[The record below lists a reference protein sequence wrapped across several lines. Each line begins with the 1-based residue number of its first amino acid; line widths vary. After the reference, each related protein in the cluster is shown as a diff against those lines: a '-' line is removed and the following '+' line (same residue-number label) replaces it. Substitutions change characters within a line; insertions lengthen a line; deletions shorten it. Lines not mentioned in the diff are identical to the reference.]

1 MIRNLRELF
10 TEGIWEGAEEDFSS
24 KRHFWLVRQL
34 RMVLYTARSYR
45 THKIPVRSAAL
56 TYYTIMAIVPL
67 AALAFAIAKGFNL
80 EDKVILYLTT
90 EFDKY
95 SEIIEQII
103 QFGLSVLE
111 RTSGGLVALVG
122 IGVLLWA
129 IIRMFFNVENA
140 FNEIWEVKRKR
151 GVVRKFTDY
160 MALIFLIPIL
170 LIISVMLSIYIKEF
184 AADFGSKYGISNFV
198 ELLLKSLPYVVSWIT
213 FSFLYYVMP
222 STNVKPSGAIKAGII
237 TGTILQILQFVYLKS
252 QGLVSGYNVLYGS
265 FAAIPLFLIWIQL
278 SWLIMLVGAELTF
291 AFQNA
296 DKYIYERIASK
307 MSYDYRKKVI
317 VTVMYSIVHNFL
329 NNNGEVAAD
338 DIAQSE
344 NLSVRLVRDAL
355 FELEKANLVKV
366 ITVSD
371 KKSRYYVPGVDVST
385 LTVSDVIE
393 RVERSGIAHSGMKEE
408 GDLQNVSEILDS
420 FSEHIHTLDTNILI
434 KNIKPE

>member
-1 MIRNLRELF
+1 
-10 TEGIWEGAEEDFSS
+10 
-24 KRHFWLVRQL
+24 
-34 RMVLYTARSYR
+34 
-45 THKIPVRSAAL
+45 
-56 TYYTIMAIVPL
+56 MAIVPL

-307 MSYDYRKKVI
+307 MSYDYRK
-317 VTVMYSIVHNFL
+317 
-329 NNNGEVAAD
+329 
-338 DIAQSE
+338 
-344 NLSVRLVRDAL
+344 
-355 FELEKANLVKV
+355 
-366 ITVSD
+366 
-371 KKSRYYVPGVDVST
+371 
-385 LTVSDVIE
+385 
-393 RVERSGIAHSGMKEE
+393 
-408 GDLQNVSEILDS
+408 
-420 FSEHIHTLDTNILI
+420 
-434 KNIKPE
+434 

>member
-1 MIRNLRELF
+1 MIKNLKELF
-10 TEGIWEGAEEDFSS
+10 AEGIWERAEEDFSS
-24 KRHFWLVRQL
+24 RRHFWLVRQL

-56 TYYTIMAIVPL
+56 TYYTIMAIVPMV
-67 AALAFAIAKGFNL
+67 ALAFAIAKGFSL
-80 EDKVILYLTT
+80 EDKLSLYLTT

-95 SEIIEQII
+95 KDIIEQII
-103 QFGLSVLE
+103 EFVVSVLE
-111 RTSGGLVALVG
+111 RTSGGLVAIVG

-129 IIRMFFNVENA
+129 VIRMFFNVENA

-160 MALIFLIPIL
+160 MALIFIVPIL
-170 LIISVMLSIYIKEF
+170 LVLSVTLSIYLKEY
-184 AADFGSKYGISNFV
+184 AADLGSKYGISHFV
-198 ELLLKSLPYVVSWIT
+198 EGLFKLLPYVVSWIT

-265 FAAIPLFLIWIQL
+265 FAAIPLFLIWVQL

-307 MSYDYRKKVI
+307 MSYHYRKKVV
-317 VTVMYSIVHNFL
+317 VTVMYSIVSNFL
-329 NNNGEVAAD
+329 NDRGEVSAD

-355 FELEKANLVKV
+355 FELEKAGLVKV
-366 ITVSD
+366 VTVSD
-371 KKSRYYVPGVDVST
+371 KKSRYYIPGVDVST
-385 LTVSDVIE
+385 LRVYDVIE
-393 RVERSGIAHSGMKEE
+393 RVERSGMAHSGLKEE
-408 GDLQNVSEILDS
+408 GDLQNVSDILNS
-420 FSEHIHTLDTNILI
+420 FSQSIRELESNTLI
-434 KNIKPE
+434 KNIKSE